1 MLSSPRVWMFASVSE
16 QSSKCRQRACP
27 PAALHRLPVPLLL
40 KVDSNVSD

>member
-16 QSSKCRQRACP
+16 QSAARQRACP
-27 PAALHRLPVPLLL
+27 LAALHRLHVPLWL